1 MMAGGENCRTSPL
14 AATIKTRRKP
24 MDFVEYAEENGNGK
38 VDFTAQNHHQLGHHQ
53 HRIRTVSLM
62 RYMRSGRY
70 LGRWIFGAL
79 MLLMVSTM
87 FVKIMLIHFFLRV
100 NASMSSR
107 DFLQLPRTSLEARDL
122 MHAKNNEI
130 WTNPGTDKYY
140 KCIARSSKEIRD
152 KTISNGYI
160 LVHANGGLNQMRTG
174 ISDMVAVAK
183 LMNASMVLPLLDHKS
198 FWTDPSEFKDIFNRK
213 HFIRALEDDIEVL
226 ESLPPSLANVEPLM
240 KAPVSWSKASYYSRE
255 ILKLL
260 KRHKVIEFTHTDSR
274 LANNG
279 IPDFI
284 QKLRCHAMYEALSF
298 TEEIEELGKKLV
310 NRLGENGEPYIAL
323 HLRYEKDM
331 LAFTGC
337 NYNLTRKESEEL
349 RKLRYKTK
357 HWKEKRIN
365 GTEKRLQGGCPMTPR
380 EAALFLEAMGYPSN
394 TKICIVA
401 GEIFGQNGLKALQE
415 RYPNIY
421 SHSNLATEQE
431 LEPFTQR
438 HNQLAALDYII
449 ALHSDVFLYTYD
461 GNMAKAVRGHRLFEG
476 FRKTINPDKKNIVRL
491 IDEMNNKK
499 LTWEE
504 FATQVRGLHVNR
516 TGAPNARV
524 VGDSPKLEENFY
536 ANPFP
541 GCVCPR
547 PEEKSK

>member
-1 MMAGGENCRTSPL
+1 MMPGGENCRTSPL
-14 AATIKTRRKP
+14 TATIKTRRRP
-24 MDFVEYAEENGNGK
+24 VDFVEYAEENGNGK
-38 VDFTAQNHHQLGHHQ
+38 VDFTAQNLHQLGHHQ
-53 HRIRTVSLM
+53 HRTRTVSLI
-62 RYMRSGRY
+62 RYMRPGRY

-79 MLLMVSTM
+79 LLLMVSTM

-100 NASMSSR
+100 NATMSSR
-107 DFLQLPRTSLEARDL
+107 DFLQLPRTSLEVRDL
-122 MHAKNNEI
+122 MHAKNSEI
-130 WTNPGTDKYY
+130 WMNPGTDKYY
-140 KCIARSSKEIRD
+140 KCIARPIKEIRD

-183 LMNASMVLPLLDHKS
+183 LMNASLVVPLLDHKS

-226 ESLPPSLANVEPLM
+226 ESLPPSLANVKPLM
-240 KAPVSWSKASYYSRE
+240 KAPVSWSKASYYNRE

-274 LANNG
+274 LANNA

-284 QKLRCHAMYEALSF
+284 QKLRCHAMYEALRF
-298 TEEIEELGKKLV
+298 TEEIEQLGKKLV
-310 NRLGENGEPYIAL
+310 NRLWENGEPYIAL

-337 NYNLTRKESEEL
+337 NHNLTRKESEDL

-401 GEIFGQNGLKALQE
+401 GEIFGQNGLKVLQE

-431 LEPFTQR
+431 LEPFMQR

-491 IDEMNNKK
+491 IDEMDNKK

>member
-1 MMAGGENCRTSPL
+1 MSNSPL
-14 AATIKTRRKP
+14 ATGTITTRRRP
-24 MDFVEYAEENGNGK
+24 VDFVEYAEENGNGK
-38 VDFTAQNHHQLGHHQ
+38 VDFNTQNVQHNIGHHHH
-53 HRIRTVSLM
+53 HRRTSVNSIL
-62 RYMRSGRY
+62 RPGRY
-70 LGRWIFGAL
+70 LSRWIFGVL

-87 FVKIMLIHFFLRV
+87 FVKIILIHIFLRV
-100 NASMSSR
+100 NATMTSH
-107 DFLQLPRTSLEARDL
+107 DFLQLPRDFI
-122 MHAKNNEI
+122 HAQNSEI
-130 WTNPGTDKYY
+130 WTNPGSDKYY
-140 KCIARSSKEIRD
+140 KCIDRSSIETRD

-183 LMNASMVLPLLDHKS
+183 LMNASLVLPLLDHKS
-198 FWTDPSEFKDIFNRK
+198 FWTDPSEFKDIFDWQHFRK
-213 HFIRALEDDIEVL
+213 ALEDDIEVL
-226 ESLPPSLANVEPLM
+226 ESLPPSVANVKPLV
-240 KAPVSWSKASYYSRE
+240 KAPVSWSKSSYYSRD

-279 IPDFI
+279 IPDSI
-284 QKLRCHAMYEALSF
+284 QKLRCHAMYEAIRF
-298 TEEIEELGKKLV
+298 TEEIEELGTKLV
-310 NRLGENGEPYIAL
+310 SRLKENGEPYIAL

-337 NYNLTRKESEEL
+337 NHNLTRKEAEEL

-365 GTEKRLQGGCPMTPR
+365 GTEKRLQGLCPMTPR
-380 EAALFLEAMGYPSN
+380 EAAIFLEAMEYPSN

-401 GEIFGQNGLKALQE
+401 GEIFGQNGLKSLQE
-415 RYPNIY
+415 RYPNVY

-431 LEPFTQR
+431 LKPFRQR

-449 ALHSDVFLYTYD
+449 ALHADVFFYTYD
-461 GNMAKAVRGHRLFEG
+461 GNMAKAVRGHRLFQG
-476 FRKTINPDKKNIVRL
+476 FWKTINPDKQNFVRL
-491 IDEMNNKK
+491 IDEMDNKK
-499 LTWEE
+499 LTWKE
-504 FATQVRGLHVNR
+504 FATQVMGLHVNR
-516 TGAPNARV
+516 TGAPNVRV

-541 GCVCPR
+541 GCVCLR
-547 PEEKSK
+547 PTRE